1 MKAIPLTPITLD
13 LARRIIWFEPPV
25 HALAD
30 PIRFMAYAMTY
41 ARHED
46 MRVIRRYV
54 SDDDMREALDRA
66 PPGIIDPRSWAY
78 WNSKMGRY
86 PPPPPPVRQ
95 FAVRSGAQNP
105 TSTPNSGP
113 AKKLSIED
121 ERRAGRTAWKE
132 SRKNDSSVFDLE
144 KMRRQAREDWRKKYS
159 DRK

>member
-1 MKAIPLTPITLD
+1 MKTIPVTPLTLD
-13 LARRIIWFEPPV
+13 LARRIIWFEPPD

-54 SDDDMREALDRA
+54 SDDDMRDALDQA

-86 PPPPPPVRQ
+86 PPPPLPVRRFTTRADGQ
-95 FAVRSGAQNP
+95 DPFSAR
-105 TSTPNSGP
+105 NSGP
-113 AKKLSIED
+113 ARKIDLED
-121 ERRAGRTAWKE
+121 RQRAGRAAWQDFRRQE
-132 SRKNDSSVFDLE
+132 SPVPDLE
-144 KMRRQAREDWRKKYS
+144 EVRRRAREND
-159 DRK
+159 

>member
-1 MKAIPLTPITLD
+1 MKAIPITPLTLD
-13 LARRIIWFEPPV
+13 LARRIIWFEPPE

-30 PIRFMAYAMTY
+30 PIRFMTYAMTY

-54 SDDDMREALDRA
+54 SDDDMRYALDHA

-86 PPPPPPVRQ
+86 PPPPLPVRRFTTRADGQ
-95 FAVRSGAQNP
+95 DPFSARNP
-105 TSTPNSGP
+105 GP
-113 AKKLSIED
+113 AQKMNLED
-121 ERRAGRTAWKE
+121 QRRAGRAAWEEFRKHE
-132 SRKNDSSVFDLE
+132 SPVPDLE
-144 KMRRQAREDWRKKYS
+144 EVRRRAREDWRKKYN